1 MRTNSIPIELV
12 KRFSMERPLAGVR
25 VWINRKRK
33 TKADAMVILSIIVA
47 IGALPIFNLTVK
59 CFNDASLVRLN
70 IYRKIPLSG
79 SSKMGERLSSASHSV
94 GADLSSS
101 HHGFGSPFG

>member
-33 TKADAMVILSIIVA
+33 TRTDTLVILSIIEA
-47 IGALPIFNLTVK
+47 IVVP
-59 CFNDASLVRLN
+59 
-70 IYRKIPLSG
+70 
-79 SSKMGERLSSASHSV
+79 
-94 GADLSSS
+94 
-101 HHGFGSPFG
+101 SPFST